1 MNCTRCDA
9 PLEPNVRF
17 CRNCGL
23 PVSAPASSDGAAARP
38 SPLPQPTPMNNAPT
52 ILPTPQPTSMN
63 NAPTIL
69 PTRLEI
75 PQPAQSP
82 QPWSQAQPQS
92 VPAQSPQP
100 WSQAQPQSM
109 PPQSQQPWS
118 QAQQGYVPPTQAAPQ
133 SQYQYHQPAQSPP
146 GGPGTYVSDGAEKLS
161 PPPRARSHRLR
172 GCLLAGLSGLAVLI
186 LLAAAAWP
194 LIVRPNLNGLVKD
207 QLNTVLADAVNQ
219 VPEGVSVAVSP
230 GHHVLTED
238 FLNNLIVLKS
248 SSSDPVQNMHLSIRP
263 DLMRLEFQVYGF

>member
-52 ILPTPQPTSMN
+52 ILPT
-63 NAPTIL
+63 
-69 PTRLEI
+69 RLEI
-75 PQPAQSP
+75 PR
-82 QPWSQAQPQS
+82 
-92 VPAQSPQP
+92 PAQSPQP

-194 LIVRPNLNGLVKD
+194 LIVRPYLNGLVKD